1 MNLRESDV
9 FMAKPMAHK
18 QQGHIKKWQDDKGF
32 GFIETAAGESVF
44 FHVSAF
50 KAQRRPEIG
59 EQVVFTVGQD
69 NQGRLQAKDVQE
81 LSFVQQKIAQKN
93 QKIRQRNHKRSAQAE
108 FEAGQ
113 KKRLFLGIGFYGVV
127 ILLAVMN
134 KLSWLVI
141 AWYVILGV
149 ITYGMYAKD
158 KAAAQNGD
166 WRTPES
172 TLHLLS
178 TLGGWVGAMV
188 AQTYLRHKSQKPEFR
203 VTYYLTVVINMAGL
217 LFLLADGGLET
228 VTDLLSALL

>member
-1 MNLRESDV
+1 
-9 FMAKPMAHK
+9 MANK

-32 GFIETAAGESVF
+32 GFIETEAGESLF

-50 KAQRRPEIG
+50 KAQRRPEVG

-81 LSFVQQKIAQKN
+81 LSFVQQKMAQKN
-93 QKIRQRNHKRSAQAE
+93 SQIRQRNHKRSAQAE

-113 KKRLFLGIGFYGVV
+113 KKRLFLGIGFYGVLV
-127 ILLAVMN
+127 LLTVMN
-134 KLSWLVI
+134 KLSWLVL
-141 AWYVILGV
+141 AWYAVLGI

-158 KAAAQNGD
+158 KAAAQSGD

-178 TLGGWVGAMV
+178 ALGGWVGAMV

-203 VTYYLTVVINMAGL
+203 IAYYLTVIINLAGL
-217 LFLLADGGLET
+217 LFILAGGGLE
-228 VTDLLSALL
+228 VLKEFL

>member
-1 MNLRESDV
+1 MKTKQINIR
-9 FMAKPMAHK
+9 

-32 GFIETAAGESVF
+32 GFIETGTGESVF

-50 KAQRRPEIG
+50 KAQRRPEVG
-59 EQVVFTVGQD
+59 EQVVFTMGQD

-81 LSFVQQKIAQKN
+81 LSFVQQKMAQKN

-158 KAAAQNGD
+158 KAAAQSGD

-178 TLGGWVGAMV
+178 TLGGWVGALV
-188 AQTYLRHKSQKPEFR
+188 AQTHLRHKSQKPEFR
-203 VTYYLTVVINMAGL
+203 IAYYLTVIINLAGL
-217 LFLLADGGLET
+217 LFIMVNGG
-228 VTDLLSALL
+228 DLTGLKALF

>member
-1 MNLRESDV
+1 
-9 FMAKPMAHK
+9 MAKLMANK

-59 EQVVFTVGQD
+59 EQVVFIVGQD

-81 LSFVQQKIAQKN
+81 LSFVQQKMAQKN
-93 QKIRQRNHKRSAQAE
+93 HQIRQRNHKRSAQAE

-113 KKRLFLGIGFYGVV
+113 KKRLFLGLGFYGVL
-127 ILLAVMN
+127 ILLVVMN
-134 KLSWLVI
+134 KLSWLVL
-141 AWYVILGV
+141 AWYAVLGV

-158 KAAAQNGD
+158 KAAAQSGA
-166 WRTPES
+166 WRTPEA

-178 TLGGWVGAMV
+178 ALGGWVGAMV

-203 VTYYLTVVINMAGL
+203 ITYYLTVIINLAGL
-217 LFLLADGGLET
+217 LFILAGKDFAFLENLPF
-228 VTDLLSALL
+228 V

>member
-1 MNLRESDV
+1 
-9 FMAKPMAHK
+9 MAKPMAHK
-18 QQGHIKKWQDDKGF
+18 QQGHIKKWQNDKGF

-44 FHVSAF
+44 FHISAF
-50 KAQRRPEIG
+50 RAQRRPEVG

-81 LSFVQQKIAQKN
+81 LSFVQQKMAQKN

-178 TLGGWVGAMV
+178 TLGGWVGALV

-203 VTYYLTVVINMAGL
+203 IVYYLTVIINLAGL
-217 LFLLADGGLET
+217 LFIMVNGG
-228 VTDLLSALL
+228 DLTGLKALF

>member
-1 MNLRESDV
+1 M
-9 FMAKPMAHK
+9 KTK
-18 QQGHIKKWQDDKGF
+18 QINIRKQGHIKKWQDDKGF

-50 KAQRRPEIG
+50 KAPRRPEIG

-81 LSFVQQKIAQKN
+81 LSFVQQKMAQKN
-93 QKIRQRNHKRSAQAE
+93 NQIRQRNHKRSAQAE

-178 TLGGWVGAMV
+178 TLGGWVGALV

-203 VTYYLTVVINMAGL
+203 IVYYLTVIINLAGL
-217 LFLLADGGLET
+217 LFIMVNGG
-228 VTDLLSALL
+228 DLTGLKALF

>member
-1 MNLRESDV
+1 
-9 FMAKPMAHK
+9 MAKPMAHK
-18 QQGHIKKWQDDKGF
+18 QQGHIKKWQNDKGF

-50 KAQRRPEIG
+50 KALRRPEIG

-81 LSFVQQKIAQKN
+81 LSFVQQRMAQKN
-93 QKIRQRNHKRSAQAE
+93 SQIRQRNHKRSAQAE
-108 FEAGQ
+108 FEAAQ
-113 KKRLFLGIGFYGVV
+113 KKRLFLGVGFYGVL

-134 KLSWLVI
+134 KLSWLVV
-141 AWYVILGV
+141 AWYAVLGV

-158 KAAAQNGD
+158 KAAAQSGD

-178 TLGGWVGAMV
+178 ALGGWVGAMV

-203 VTYYLTVVINMAGL
+203 IAYYLTVIINLAGL
-217 LFLLADGGLET
+217 LFILAGGGL
-228 VTDLLSALL
+228 DALKGLL

>member
-1 MNLRESDV
+1 MNMKTKNLST
-9 FMAKPMAHK
+9 K

-59 EQVVFTVGQD
+59 EQVVFIVGQD

-81 LSFVQQKIAQKN
+81 LSFVQQKMAQKN
-93 QKIRQRNHKRSAQAE
+93 HQIRQRNHKRSAQAE

-113 KKRLFLGIGFYGVV
+113 KKRLFLGIGFYGVL
-127 ILLAVMN
+127 ILLVVMN
-134 KLSWLVI
+134 KLSWLVL
-141 AWYVILGV
+141 AWYAVLGV

-158 KAAAQNGD
+158 KAAAQSGD

-178 TLGGWVGAMV
+178 ALGGWVGAMV

-203 VTYYLTVVINMAGL
+203 ITYYLTVIINLAGL
-217 LFLLADGGLET
+217 LFILAGKDFEFLANLPF
-228 VTDLLSALL
+228 D

>member
-1 MNLRESDV
+1 
-9 FMAKPMAHK
+9 MAKPMAHK

-32 GFIETAAGESVF
+32 GFIETGTGESVF

-81 LSFVQQKIAQKN
+81 LSFVQKKMAQKN

-178 TLGGWVGAMV
+178 TLGGWVGALV

-203 VTYYLTVVINMAGL
+203 IVYYLTVIINLAGL
-217 LFLLADGGLET
+217 LFIMVNGG
-228 VTDLLSALL
+228 DLTGLKALF

>member
-1 MNLRESDV
+1 
-9 FMAKPMAHK
+9 MAKPMAHK

-81 LSFVQQKIAQKN
+81 LSFVQQKMAQKN

-178 TLGGWVGAMV
+178 TLGGWVGALV

-203 VTYYLTVVINMAGL
+203 IVYYLTVIINMAGML
-217 LFLLADGGLET
+217 YIMVNGGDLTGLKALF
-228 VTDLLSALL
+228 